1 MKVRAPLTTCSYALL
16 LWASTFSL
24 CWESAVAR
32 GKPPG
37 GDGGGGGDPEPSCA
51 SEGSGC
57 KSSPCCTGLT
67 CEGNGG
73 NAQCV
78 APPPTDQPT
87 IGPTSQPT
95 RGPTSGPTL
104 NPATDTPT
112 SSPTSGPTLNPATD
126 TPTSGPTTGQPTSG
140 PTSGP
145 SLNPATSLPT
155 SSPTSG
161 PTLNPATDQP
171 TSGPTPTPENP
182 LCSSSVD
189 SSKYNVCFVLEG
201 TAIEG
206 YTDDLLAAKDYLESI
221 IVGDLSTL
229 SRTVSHPWCPN
240 AVFPGTIDDL
250 AVCAKVESYDGS
262 YGVVA
267 RATPGTSFLR
277 SNGPTYF
284 GAIHIDSADVAR
296 MKNSGDL
303 LSVLSK

>member
-1 MKVRAPLTTCSYALL
+1 M
-16 LWASTFSL
+16 
-24 CWESAVAR
+24 
-32 GKPPG
+32 
-37 GDGGGGGDPEPSCA
+37 
-51 SEGSGC
+51 
-57 KSSPCCTGLT
+57 
-67 CEGNGG
+67 
-73 NAQCV
+73 
-78 APPPTDQPT
+78 
-87 IGPTSQPT
+87 
-95 RGPTSGPTL
+95 
-104 NPATDTPT
+104 
-112 SSPTSGPTLNPATD
+112 
-126 TPTSGPTTGQPTSG
+126 
-140 PTSGP
+140 
-145 SLNPATSLPT
+145 
-155 SSPTSG
+155 
-161 PTLNPATDQP
+161 
-171 TSGPTPTPENP
+171 
-182 LCSSSVD
+182 
-189 SSKYNVCFVLEG
+189 LEG